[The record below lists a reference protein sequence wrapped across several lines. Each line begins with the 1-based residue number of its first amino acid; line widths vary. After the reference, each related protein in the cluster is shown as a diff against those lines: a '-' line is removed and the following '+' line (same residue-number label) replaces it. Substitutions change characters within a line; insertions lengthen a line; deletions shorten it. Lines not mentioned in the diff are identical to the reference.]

1 MRVAVLGA
9 GGIIAPAIVR
19 DLAESEEVEAL
30 RLLDLDGERARAVAE
45 EHGGP
50 DAEAV
55 EVDARHGLAAALG
68 GIDVLVNSA
77 SYRINLDAM
86 RACLDSGTHYV
97 DLGGLYWMTGEQLLL
112 SDELERAGL
121 LALLGMGS
129 SPGKTNVMAK
139 RAVSELGTRPTRI
152 DVIAAGRDLDPP
164 DAASFPYA
172 VQTLVDE
179 VTMSPMAQRGGE
191 PVALEPM
198 QPGGTVD
205 LPEPIGRA
213 ETIYTLHSEVRT
225 FPTSFGCG
233 ECSFRLSLAPKTLE
247 RVRALSRVDELELAK
262 ASREALPA
270 SPNTVSV
277 HRVEAAA
284 DGRVVC
290 VTSTTGPIE
299 EWGIGGSIVS
309 TATPAAAAVRLL
321 ARGRISA
328 RGAHPP
334 ERCVEP
340 GDLFPE
346 LEERNCVF
354 EIEEKA
360 IR

>member
-1 MRVAVLGA
+1 
-9 GGIIAPAIVR
+9 
-19 DLAESEEVEAL
+19 
-30 RLLDLDGERARAVAE
+30 
-45 EHGGP
+45 
-50 DAEAV
+50 
-55 EVDARHGLAAALG
+55 
-68 GIDVLVNSA
+68 
-77 SYRINLDAM
+77 
-86 RACLDSGTHYV
+86 
-97 DLGGLYWMTGEQLLL
+97 
-112 SDELERAGL
+112 
-121 LALLGMGS
+121 
-129 SPGKTNVMAK
+129 
-139 RAVSELGTRPTRI
+139 
-152 DVIAAGRDLDPP
+152 
-164 DAASFPYA
+164 
-172 VQTLVDE
+172 